1 MEVGPMNSYDEPF
14 RSLFKRYP
22 DSVFFEADSAVR
34 KCMKGISDAELSE
47 YVGRFTSYFVMHQS
61 GIVSLLE
68 TVFSYMTV
76 LLMSRGEDELIKK
89 LLPFNSAKKSAF
101 MKLTPSDISKTN
113 ILSMLMLCCMKND
126 EGSCKRLIDMWI
138 GIDMLEREND
148 VILADEAELILHPLY
163 PLMLT
168 KSFELVRYYAD
179 RFQEERR
186 KAGKEPVD
194 NRHYRGYVESA
205 IYHRQKEFLRVLCDI
220 GYDPS
225 FSENTLAYILSD
237 RANVE
242 YISDIWEV
250 REAESLEVDIPQKA
264 SDKHYLNLMSFDRIS
279 LLDNICRN
287 YGDVGCSELFRTI
300 PLIDLVYER
309 DLATVIDRLSGNYG
323 PISDKENA
331 EKTQR
336 AFNKYSTENITVVI
350 QNGRNIL
357 RFEKYLKDKKITY
370 DLSDDTELRFNTSP
384 FVRNE
389 PLGRLVR
396 FFSKGQFIFDTEKLS
411 LFTAEL
417 LSRNSAALTKA
428 LVMKGAFSEKN
439 IGEAINYVVENKL
452 YNSLD
457 QINKLFFRED

>member
-1 MEVGPMNSYDEPF
+1 MNSYDEPC
-14 RSLFKRYP
+14 RSIFKRYP
-22 DSVFFEADSAVR
+22 DSVFFDADSAVR

-47 YVGRFTSYFVMHQS
+47 YVGRFTSYFVIHQS
-61 GIVSLLE
+61 GVVSLLE

-76 LLMSRGEDELIKK
+76 LLMYRGEDELIKK
-89 LLPFNSAKKSAF
+89 LMPFNSAEKSAY

-113 ILSMLMLCCMKND
+113 ILSMLMLCCMKKTD
-126 EGSCKRLIDMWI
+126 EGFCKRLIDMWI
-138 GIDMLEREND
+138 GIDMIEREKD
-148 VILADEAELILHPLY
+148 VILADEAEFILHPLY

-168 KSFELVRYYAD
+168 ESFELVRYYAD

-186 KAGKEPVD
+186 RAGKAHFD
-194 NRHYRGYVESA
+194 NRYYRGYVESA
-205 IYHRQKEFLRVLCDI
+205 IYHRQKEFMRVLCDS

-250 REAESLEVDIPQKA
+250 REIGLLEDDITQKA
-264 SDKHYLNLMSFDRIS
+264 PDKHYLNIMSIDRIS

-287 YGDVGCSELFRTI
+287 YGDAGCSELFKTI
-300 PLIDLVYER
+300 PLIDSVYER
-309 DLATVIDRLSGNYG
+309 DLAAVIDKLSGNYG
-323 PISDKENA
+323 LISDKENA
-331 EKTQR
+331 EKTER
-336 AFNKYSTENITVVI
+336 AFNKYSTENITIVI

-357 RFEKYLKDKKITY
+357 RFEKYLKDKSITY
-370 DLSDDTELRFNTSP
+370 DFSDDTELRCSTSP

-389 PLGRLVR
+389 PIGRLVR

-417 LSRNSAALTKA
+417 LLRNSAALTKA

-439 IGEAINYVVENKL
+439 IGDAIDFAVENKL

-457 QINKLFFRED
+457 QINKFYFQED